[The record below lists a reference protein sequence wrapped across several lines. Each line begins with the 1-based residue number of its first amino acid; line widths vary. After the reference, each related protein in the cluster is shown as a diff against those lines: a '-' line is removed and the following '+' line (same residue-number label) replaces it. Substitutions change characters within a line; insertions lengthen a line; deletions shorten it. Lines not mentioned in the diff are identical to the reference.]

1 MGAELGACH
10 TVRKFILNNNNN
22 ECQQKDRGK
31 TEFLGTADSYCPTVP
46 SSDDDDHFRYGH
58 LVK

>member
-10 TVRKFILNNNNN
+10 TVRKFVLNNNNN

-31 TEFLGTADSYCPTVP
+31 TEFLGTADSY
-46 SSDDDDHFRYGH
+46 
-58 LVK
+58 